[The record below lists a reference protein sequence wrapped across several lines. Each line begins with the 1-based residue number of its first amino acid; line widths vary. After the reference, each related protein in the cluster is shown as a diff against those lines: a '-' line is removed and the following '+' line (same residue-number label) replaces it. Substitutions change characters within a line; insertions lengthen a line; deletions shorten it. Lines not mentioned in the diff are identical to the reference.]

1 MPKFQPNA
9 HFLRRINNCIMASKR
24 PETGNHIIRKKTNVI
39 RVKPDEIKKSPDPR
53 PIRVLEISSRSNA
66 MVDRAAAKVVA
77 LEESR
82 LVRTTT
88 PPEER
93 HRRIAN
99 TWKYDNYTYIDPIF
113 LGDTIYIVGGGP
125 SLKGFDFN
133 LLKGK
138 TVIAVNKAFFHLPFA
153 QVLYWSDTRF
163 YEWYGKEVDFFKG
176 IKVTCRSQ
184 PKKADIINLLNT
196 GKNGLETMSYGL
208 RDGGNSG
215 YAAINLAYHLGAKR
229 IVLMGFDMQTNGKET
244 HWHDGYSSTANTET
258 MQRLMVPNFDT
269 LVEPLEKRKVKVY
282 NASHTSVLTCFLKIS
297 IEEALAFD

>member
-1 MPKFQPNA
+1 MSS
-9 HFLRRINNCIMASKR
+9 RRS
-24 PETGNHIIRKKTNVI
+24 ETGNHIIRKKTNVI
-39 RVKPDEIKKSPDPR
+39 RVKPDEVKKRLPDPR
-53 PIRVLEISSRSNA
+53 PVRVLEISSTSKS
-66 MVDRAAAKVVA
+66 MIDRAVAKVVA
-77 LEESR
+77 IEESKQTR
-82 LVRTTT
+82 ITT

-99 TWKYDNYTYIDPIF
+99 TWKYENYTYIDPIF

-133 LLKGK
+133 RLQSK

-163 YEWYGKEVDFFKG
+163 YEWYGKEVDLFKG

-184 PKKADIINLLNT
+184 PRKADIINLINT
-196 GKNGLETMSYGL
+196 GKTGLETMAYGL

-244 HWHDGYSSTANTET
+244 HWHEGYSSTANTDT
-258 MQRLMVPNFDT
+258 MARLMVPNFDT

-282 NASHTSVLTCFLKIS
+282 NASQLSVLTCFPKIS
-297 IEEALAFD
+297 LEEALSFD